1 MSQTRSIIGITL
13 DNKLISWIND
23 NRGLVSRSRFIEKM
37 ILDGIQT
44 KKLRLNGLNEF
55 SGSEQSVISGETQWK
70 G

>member
-1 MSQTRSIIGITL
+1 MNQRTMVGVTL
-13 DNKLISWIND
+13 DDKLVSWINE
-23 NRGLVSRSRFIEKM
+23 NKGIVSRSRFVEKM